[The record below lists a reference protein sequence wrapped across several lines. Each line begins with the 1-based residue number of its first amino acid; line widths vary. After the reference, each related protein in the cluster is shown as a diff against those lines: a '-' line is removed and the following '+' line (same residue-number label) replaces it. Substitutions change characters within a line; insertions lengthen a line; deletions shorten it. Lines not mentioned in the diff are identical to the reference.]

1 MELPT
6 IIKLGLTQTE
16 FFIREK
22 VTTDLH
28 SYFSSEDQDFRNLT
42 KLVWHF
48 SYFSVN
54 LYGFLKLQPKIR
66 KREKH
71 KGGLTAGPH

>member
-28 SYFSSEDQDFRNLT
+28 SYFYSEDQDFRNLT

-48 SYFSVN
+48 SHFSVN
-54 LYGFLKLQPKIR
+54 LYKFWKVSAKIN
-66 KREKH
+66 
-71 KGGLTAGPH
+71 

>member
-22 VTTDLH
+22 VTKYRH
-28 SYFSSEDQDFRNLT
+28 KYFSSEACDFRNLT

-48 SYFSVN
+48 SHFSVN
-54 LYGFLKLQPKIR
+54 LYGFLKFQLKMR
-66 KREKH
+66 KWKTF
-71 KGGLTAGPH
+71 KGG